1 MIARKHI
8 IAAIE
13 AAPRELEFKRYYIRA
28 TYYRNSKSG
37 IKGSFIISEIVFAF
51 LK

>member
-37 IKGSFIISEIVFAF
+37 KNSGVKIIWWIK
-51 LK
+51 